1 MTIELFNDPD
11 QLTTHRVITLQ
22 SGLKLFAWAATLL
35 AALSIANLPGEWGHS
50 VCGAWGCGPPTQAL
64 VSCHL
69 AWFVVLT
76 PLAVMASRWSH
87 KTTESS
93 QLLGKLFCLTGAF
106 LLIAVVIYQAAAWW
120 PAASEWQR
128 TFFWQRCGF
137 VIVTSVDIPMLQLLT
152 VGIVMSRRGRRSVF
166 PPEESAFSPEVGE
179 VRL

>member
-1 MTIELFNDPD
+1 MTQT

-64 VSCHL
+64 VCCHL
-69 AWFVVLT
+69 AWLVLLT
-76 PLAVMASRWSH
+76 PVALMVGPLNQVPTPSRH
-87 KTTESS
+87 R
-93 QLLGKLFCLTGAF
+93 LGKLLFLAAG
-106 LLIAVVIYQAAAWW
+106 LLILGVVVHQRVTWW

-128 TFFWQRCGF
+128 NFFWQRCGF

-152 VGIVMSRRGRRSVF
+152 VGLVMSRRGRRSVF
-166 PPEESAFSPEVGE
+166 PPEESAYSPEVGE